1 MKERVGCDSIS
12 DLPYRKRAVW
22 EEIKRLSPT
31 AYPKEQL
38 EKFSHYVFGVDY
50 AVIMGILEMKKG
62 SETPVG
68 NEMKAIQQKWFSS
81 FEEFIDHKD
90 EIRYYDVG
98 YGADLAEY
106 LICEENVFGEIPH
119 ELQKHIDYHSYG
131 SELEMDDRYLFTTS
145 GAFRYQ

>member
-1 MKERVGCDSIS
+1 MKIDIFEDMKERVGCDSIS

-62 SETPVG
+62 SETPVS

-81 FEEFIDHKD
+81 LMNLST
-90 EIRYYDVG
+90 IRTRYITMMWVTVR
-98 YGADLAEY
+98 
-106 LICEENVFGEIPH
+106 I
-119 ELQKHIDYHSYG
+119 LQNTLSVRKMFSVRFLTNCK
-131 SELEMDDRYLFTTS
+131 ST
-145 GAFRYQ
+145 

>member
-1 MKERVGCDSIS
+1 MKIDIFEDMKERVGCDSIS

-68 NEMKAIQQKWFSS
+68 NEMKVIQQKWFSS
-81 FEEFIDHKD
+81 LMNLST
-90 EIRYYDVG
+90 IRTRYVTMMWVTVR
-98 YGADLAEY
+98 
-106 LICEENVFGEIPH
+106 I
-119 ELQKHIDYHSYG
+119 LQNTLSVRKMFSVRFLTNCK
-131 SELEMDDRYLFTTS
+131 ST
-145 GAFRYQ
+145 